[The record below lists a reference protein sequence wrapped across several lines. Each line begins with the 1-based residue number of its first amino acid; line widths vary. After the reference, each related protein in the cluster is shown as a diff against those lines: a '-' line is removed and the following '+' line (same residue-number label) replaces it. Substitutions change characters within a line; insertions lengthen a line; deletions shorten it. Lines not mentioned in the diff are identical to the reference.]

1 MLEELFPTMRAISG
15 FCGAEMLRR
24 IDGNEVVLL
33 HFSDLTRTNQFVLLL
48 VIPIGD
54 PSLSRVVRSCLVETT
69 TMQLL

>member
-1 MLEELFPTMRAISG
+1 MRAISG

-24 IDGNEVVLL
+24 VDGDEVVLL
-33 HFSDLTRTNQFVLLL
+33 HFSDLTRTNQFVPLL
-48 VIPIGD
+48 VIPVGD